1 MMRAFVMAMALLLAA
16 PSAWAIGVDEAPLA
30 DAADENRA
38 RDLMEDL
45 RCLVCQNQ
53 SVEESDADMAR
64 DIRIIVRER
73 VAAGDSDEEIRTFMT
88 DRYGDWILMKPPFK
102 TETLLL
108 WVGPFLLVLA
118 GGIGVWVFVR
128 RQAGEA
134 PAPLSDAER
143 NRLRQLLDD
152 EQTR

>member
-1 MMRAFVMAMALLLAA
+1 MRAFIMMLAVLLIA
-16 PSAWAIGVDEAPLA
+16 PPVWAIGVDEAPLA
-30 DAADENRA
+30 DAAEENRA

-128 RQAGEA
+128 RQAREA
-134 PAPLSDAER
+134 PAPLSDTER
-143 NRLRQLLDD
+143 DRLRQLLDD